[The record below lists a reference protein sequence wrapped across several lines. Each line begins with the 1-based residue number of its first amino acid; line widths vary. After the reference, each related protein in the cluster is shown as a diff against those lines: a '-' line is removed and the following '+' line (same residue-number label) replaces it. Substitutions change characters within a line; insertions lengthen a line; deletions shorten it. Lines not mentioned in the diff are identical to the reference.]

1 MIETF
6 QRMDLMLQIYWIAAI
21 AASAVFLVQAIA
33 TFIGFDSDS
42 DFSGGDGAF
51 DSDGFSLISIK
62 TVVCFILGFGWTGVL
77 FHAQI
82 ASPFLLGLLATGVG
96 LLFMTLIAVLLG
108 QMMKLTRD
116 NSFHAADAVGKVA
129 EVYLRVPPAKSDT
142 GKVMVSV
149 NGSMHELEA
158 MTLETEALP
167 TGMRVRVVA
176 ALDGDVVLVQSL
188 G

>member
-1 MIETF
+1 
-6 QRMDLMLQIYWIAAI
+6 
-21 AASAVFLVQAIA
+21 
-33 TFIGFDSDS
+33 
-42 DFSGGDGAF
+42 
-51 DSDGFSLISIK
+51 
-62 TVVCFILGFGWTGVL
+62 
-77 FHAQI
+77 
-82 ASPFLLGLLATGVG
+82 
-96 LLFMTLIAVLLG
+96 MTLIAVLLG